1 MSDGTASAYQGFNH
15 AAGAG
20 ACVTVRVCA
29 AQRVVT
35 REEQIERSVVV
46 SGGERANQSPVPAA
60 KMTVMTKPET
70 ALIADSWDLVAQ
82 DLKGHGLKFFK
93 Q

>member
-1 MSDGTASAYQGFNH
+1 MRPGRARASLS
-15 AAGAG
+15 
-20 ACVTVRVCA
+20 ACAPRIK
-29 AQRVVT
+29 RVVT

-46 SGGERANQSPVPAA
+46 SGGRRASQPIVSAA